1 MYYFHICIIILL
13 TSYLL
18 VEYAMEKE
26 NEEPLKQQSL
36 TFPIFPG
43 RYL

>member
-13 TSYLL
+13 TSYLF

-26 NEEPLKQQSL
+26 NEKPLKQQS
-36 TFPIFPG
+36 
-43 RYL
+43 